1 VPDPGEQPPQ
11 LVVIDPGIARA
22 RRERR
27 NDHARARVSFRG
39 DARRERRPT
48 WVVLVPGVMKHKLRD
63 MATLTSGPNSP

>member
-1 VPDPGEQPPQ
+1 MPDPGEEPPQ

-27 NDHARARVSFRG
+27 EDHRRVRVSLRD

-48 WVVLVPGVMKHKLRD
+48 WLVLVP
-63 MATLTSGPNSP
+63 TLILALWAAWWV